1 VVVVVAPVATT
12 VIVVT
17 ALVETKKLVSPE
29 YDATTVCAPPVEK
42 LVVVTAMPP
51 VKATGGPATLST
63 VKVTVPVGAV
73 VPELGATVAVI
84 VTVTPTAGLAGEAT
98 TVVVDP
104 SLVATELNAVANLL
118 TSNDPSP
125 VAWSY
130 PVPAE

>member
-1 VVVVVAPVATT
+1 
-12 VIVVT
+12 
-17 ALVETKKLVSPE
+17 
-29 YDATTVCAPPVEK
+29 VEK

-51 VKATGGPATLST
+51 VKAIGVPAVPSM

-73 VPELGATVAVI
+73 VPELGATVAVN
-84 VTVTPTAGLAGEAT
+84 VTLAPTAGLAGEAA

-104 SLVATELNAVANLL
+104 SLVATVLNAVAKLL